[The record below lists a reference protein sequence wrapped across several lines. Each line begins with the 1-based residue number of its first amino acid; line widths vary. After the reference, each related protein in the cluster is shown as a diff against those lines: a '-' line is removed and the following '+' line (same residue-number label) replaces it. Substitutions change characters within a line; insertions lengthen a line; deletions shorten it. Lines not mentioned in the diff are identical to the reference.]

1 MNVKLLKAQN
11 HYLPND
17 TQLIPLKR
25 KTIHLAARLRKSGF
39 LENKRLHSAKKI
51 ISQFTEKLCII
62 TQNWIYPSA
71 KNHLIGSPFL
81 NNLAVRLMN
90 RKNSGIKLKINSQ
103 QGLLIYTPANKI
115 LITPFNYKEDQ
126 VDMHLNISGLDFV

>member
-1 MNVKLLKAQN
+1 VKLLKAQN
-11 HYLPND
+11 QYFPND

-25 KTIHLAARLRKSGF
+25 KTMRTATRLKKTGF

-51 ISQFTEKLCII
+51 ISQFTEKLSII

-71 KNHLIGSPFL
+71 KNYLMGSPFV

-90 RKNSGIKLKINSQ
+90 RKNSGYKLKINSQ
-103 QGLLIYTPANKI
+103 QSLLIYTPINKS
-115 LITPFNYKEDQ
+115 LITPSNCKEDQ
-126 VDMHLNISGLDFV
+126 VNIHVNISGLDFA